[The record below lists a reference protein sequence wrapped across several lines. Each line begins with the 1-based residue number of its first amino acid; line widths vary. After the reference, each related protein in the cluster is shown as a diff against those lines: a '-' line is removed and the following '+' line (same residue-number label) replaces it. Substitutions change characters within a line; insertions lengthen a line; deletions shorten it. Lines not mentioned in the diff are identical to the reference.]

1 MSGTGDGGIRWL
13 PEDRRPPGWLGV
25 TLRVATRVAAAV
37 FLVAL
42 AWPAGRE
49 LLDGAGSAVL
59 LGAPFVVTILAGL
72 AYARRGRR
80 RVALLAGALLLV
92 LTVGAWLGTRGIGV

>member
-1 MSGTGDGGIRWL
+1 MSGPGASGIRWL

-25 TLRVATRVAAAV
+25 TLRAATRLAAGA
-37 FLVAL
+37 FLLAL

-49 LLDGAGSAVL
+49 ALDGTGAAVL

-72 AYARRGRR
+72 AYGRRGRP

-92 LTVGAWLGTRGIGV
+92 LIVGAWLGARSIGA